1 MHAGHLSVDPEH
13 HGTLFFWHFA
23 SKHTSDKPR
32 TVIWLNGGPGA
43 SSLVGAW
50 TEIGPFRFQDE
61 NTIIENN
68 GSWHLFVNLL
78 FIDQPVGTGFSYIDN
93 DSFIHELDEVVNH
106 FVSFLDRY
114 IEVFPE
120 LLQNDIYLAG
130 ESFAAQYIP
139 YIAHEILAK
148 RSNLKLRGLLIGNGW
163 IDPVTIYELYL
174 PFAVANNLV
183 KINSVLYDII
193 SSQVRIWLPEDRQF
207 ELSPIGHSPM
217 AKVQGCVGEGT
228 VDFRQLTKFQGMYW
242 RKYSG
247 HSPIDESI
255 VEFCHPSQNN
265 INTGYT

>member
-193 SSQVRIWLPEDRQF
+193 SSQ
-207 ELSPIGHSPM
+207 
-217 AKVQGCVGEGT
+217 
-228 VDFRQLTKFQGMYW
+228 
-242 RKYSG
+242 
-247 HSPIDESI
+247 
-255 VEFCHPSQNN
+255 
-265 INTGYT
+265 